1 MTGRPYP
8 LRSAWAVAAL
18 VLLVL
23 AAAALAWRL
32 GSAQLDWPDFWA
44 GLTRQEGAEVV
55 SIILY
60 AVRLPRLLGAVLAGA
75 GLSVAGVLLQ
85 AVTGNDLAS
94 PNIIG
99 VNAGAGLA
107 VLLCLICAPHAVYL
121 LPPAAFCGAFLT
133 TLLILSISRRLD
145 SSRLTVVLAGVACNA
160 VLNAAISFL
169 SLLDT
174 DALASY
180 ASFSVGGL
188 AGMTMEK
195 LFLPALII
203 AAGLAAALALSRAV
217 DLLCLGDSVARSL
230 GLRVA
235 RTRTACL
242 VIASASAAAVVS
254 FAGLLGFVGL
264 IVPHMSK
271 RLVGGRAFWQLIFSS
286 LLGAVLLLAADTL
299 GRVVFAPTE
308 VPVGILMALIGA
320 PLFFFLLLRR
330 KGAGSCSV

>member
-1 MTGRPYP
+1 MTGQPYP
-8 LRSAWAVAAL
+8 LRSGWTAAAL
-18 VLLVL
+18 ALLVL

-32 GSAQLDWPDFWA
+32 GSAQMDWPTFWGGITRRE
-44 GLTRQEGAEVV
+44 GLGVIST
-55 SIILY
+55 ILY
-60 AVRLPRLLGAVLAGA
+60 AVRLPRLIGAVLAGV

-107 VLLCLICAPHAVYL
+107 VLLCLIAAPHAIYL

-188 AGMTMEK
+188 AGMTLEK
-195 LFLPALII
+195 LALPALII
-203 AAGLAAALALSRAV
+203 AAGLVAALALSRGI
-217 DLLCLGDSVARSL
+217 DLLCLGDGVARSL

-264 IVPHMSK
+264 IVPHMAK
-271 RLVGGRAFWQLIFSS
+271 RLVGGRTSWQLIFSA
-286 LLGAVLLLAADTL
+286 LLGAILLLVADTL
-299 GRVVFAPTE
+299 GRVLFAPTE
-308 VPVGILMALIGA
+308 VPVGIWMALLGA
-320 PLFFFLLLRR
+320 PVFFFLLLRR
-330 KGAGSCSV
+330 KGAGPCSL